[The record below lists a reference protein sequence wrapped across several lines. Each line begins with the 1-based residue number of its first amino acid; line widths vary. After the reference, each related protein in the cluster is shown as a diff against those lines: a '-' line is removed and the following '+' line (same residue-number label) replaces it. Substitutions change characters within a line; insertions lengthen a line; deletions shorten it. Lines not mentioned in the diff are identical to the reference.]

1 MYINVVH
8 CFSLYVVR
16 IVILTVIYHILVQ
29 CNIFVFSK
37 NSLYYLTIR
46 TKYSKGTNL
55 KRATRSLLEE
65 LNAISEKR
73 NSEAVI
79 ESRATHVIDSA
90 INLLNLIKENFTPD
104 QAYELERRFINS
116 IKGGD
121 PSKFVRSIRRL
132 RDNKETAKNLRVIE
146 GNLKDQNDEF

>member
-1 MYINVVH
+1 M
-8 CFSLYVVR
+8 LYLLQAKYYCQR
-16 IVILTVIYHILVQ
+16 NLTV
-29 CNIFVFSK
+29 
-37 NSLYYLTIR
+37 
-46 TKYSKGTNL
+46 

-65 LNAISEKR
+65 LNSIAEKKQD
-73 NSEAVI
+73 EAMV

-90 INLLNLIKENFTPD
+90 INLLNLIKENFSPE

-132 RDNKETAKNLRVIE
+132 RDNKETARGLKIIE
-146 GNLKDQNDEF
+146 GDLKNED